1 MDTVVSSTNGTG
13 GLLVLVDRRS
23 RRYVIEKL
31 ERVTQDDVVAA
42 LGRMIARKALGKV
55 RSITT
60 DNGCEFLDP
69 GKIKAVVG
77 CNVYYTRAYAS
88 WEKGSVENC
97 NRFVRR
103 WYPKGTDF
111 GKCTRADMHRLERV
125 INSIHRRLLGGKT
138 VYEYDTA
145 FAKAA

>member
-1 MDTVVSSTNGTG
+1 MQFTWNAD
-13 GLLVLVDRRS
+13 
-23 RRYVIEKL
+23 
-31 ERVTQDDVVAA
+31 
-42 LGRMIARKALGKV
+42 GRWPYAIFGK
-55 RSITT
+55 
-60 DNGCEFLDP
+60 CQ
-69 GKIKAVVG
+69 
-77 CNVYYTRAYAS
+77 CVYDGAEYRAYAS

-111 GKCTRADMHRLERV
+111 GRCTRADMHRLERV

-138 VYEYDTA
+138 AYEYDTA